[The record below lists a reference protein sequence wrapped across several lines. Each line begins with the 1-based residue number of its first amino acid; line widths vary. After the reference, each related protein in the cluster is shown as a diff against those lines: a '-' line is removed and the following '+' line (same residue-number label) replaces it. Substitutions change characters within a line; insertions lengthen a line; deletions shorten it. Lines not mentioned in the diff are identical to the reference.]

1 MNYRKFGNIDFEVSA
16 LGFGCMRLPTRGKDE
31 DIDEPLA
38 VEMLRYAIDQGVNYL
53 DTAYP
58 YHGGNSELLVGK
70 ALAGGYRDKVKVATK
85 LPPWSVEKAEDFDRL
100 LDEQSAKLQ
109 TEHIDF
115 YLLHNLNRTWWPKL
129 RDLGVVPWVEKILA
143 DGRIGNIGF
152 SFHDDVEVFRR
163 ILDDYDGWSFCQ
175 IQYNYMGEN
184 VQAGTDGLRDAAG
197 RGLAVVIMEPLMGGV
212 LADPPEDVR
221 TILEGGPKRT
231 APDWALQ
238 WLWNQ
243 EEVSVVLSGM
253 STMEQ
258 VKQNVQ
264 SACRSSVGGLSAGD
278 LERLARARE
287 ACEQLRPIPCTKCRY
302 CMPCPNGV
310 DIPTNLELYNDAVAF
325 KSNANARSLCRNL
338 YAGVPEDQRA
348 AACDDC
354 KTCEPK
360 CPQSIEVS
368 SWMPRI
374 HDELTK

>member
-16 LGFGCMRLPTRGKDE
+16 LGFGCMRLPTRGKDAN
-31 DIDEPLA
+31 IDEPLA

-53 DTAYP
+53 DTAYV
-58 YHGGNSELLVGK
+58 YHGGNSESLVGK
-70 ALAGGYRDKVKVATK
+70 ALASGYRDKVKVATK
-85 LPPWSVEKAEDFDRL
+85 LPPWSVEKTEDFDRL
-100 LDEQSAKLQ
+100 LNEQSAKLK

-115 YLLHNLNRTWWPKL
+115 YLLHNMNRTLWPKL
-129 RDLGVVPWVEKILA
+129 RDLGVIPWAEKALA

-152 SFHDDVEVFRR
+152 SFHDDLPVFRE

-184 VQAGTDGLRDAAG
+184 VQAGADGLRDAAA
-197 RGLAVVIMEPLMGGV
+197 RSLAVVVMEPLMGGV
-212 LADPPEDVR
+212 LANPPEEIS
-221 TILEGGPKRT
+221 TILDGGRKRT
-231 APDWALQ
+231 PADWALQ

-258 VKQNVQ
+258 VRQNVQ
-264 SACRSSVGGLSAGD
+264 SACRSSAGSLAAGD
-278 LERLARARE
+278 LERMARARD
-287 ACEQLRPIPCTKCRY
+287 AYQRLRPIPCTKCRY

-325 KSNANARSLCRNL
+325 KNSSNARSLCRNL
-338 YAGVPEDQRA
+338 YAGVPENERA
-348 AACDDC
+348 GACDDC

-368 SWMPRI
+368 SWMPRV

>member
-1 MNYRKFGNIDFEVSA
+1 MNYRRFGNVDFQVSA

-38 VEMLRYAIDQGVNYL
+38 VEMLRYAIDHGVNYL
-53 DTAYP
+53 DTAYI
-58 YHGGNSELLVGK
+58 YHGGNSESLVGK
-70 ALAGGYRDKVKVATK
+70 ALASGYRDKVKVATK
-85 LPPWSVEKAEDFDRL
+85 LPPWSVEKTEDFDRL
-100 LDEQSAKLQ
+100 LNEQSARLQ

-115 YLLHNLNRTWWPKL
+115 YLLHNLNRTLWPKL
-129 RDLGVVPWVEKILA
+129 RDLGVVAWVEKVLA

-152 SFHDDVEVFRR
+152 SFHDDLPVFRE

-184 VQAGTDGLRDAAG
+184 VQAGAEGLRDAAA
-197 RGLAVVIMEPLMGGV
+197 RGLAVVVMEPLMGGV
-212 LADPPEDVR
+212 LANPPDQIS
-221 TILEGGPKRT
+221 TILDGGRKRT
-231 APDWALQ
+231 PADWALQ

-258 VKQNVQ
+258 VRQNVQ
-264 SACRSSVGGLSAGD
+264 SACRSSAGSLSAGD
-278 LERLARARE
+278 LERLARACE
-287 ACEQLRPIPCTKCRY
+287 AYERLRPIPCTKCRY
-302 CMPCPNGV
+302 CMPCPNDV

-325 KSNANARSLCRNL
+325 KSNALSLCRNL
-338 YAGVPEDQRA
+338 YAGMPEDERA
-348 AACDDC
+348 GACDDC

-368 SWMPRI
+368 SWMPRV